1 MSVPEQ
7 VSVYVW
13 RVPAVAVPA
22 AMARIATHRG
32 KLRNQPGL
40 TFGKLFGTGNG
51 FRPTDADLCQ
61 WGLLGTW
68 QNKRHAEA
76 FADSAIVRSW
86 RRIARE
92 EWRLSLTPLSS
103 TGKWSGRE
111 PFGQPSGDWE
121 GTVAALTRAR
131 LRPLQAATF
140 WRAVP
145 PVAADLR
152 DRPGLLA
159 AFGLGE
165 APVGVQGTLSVWRS
179 ADDLAAFAY
188 RGAPHRAVMART
200 SQVGWYAESL
210 FARFGV
216 IDSVG
221 TFHGSEPVT

>member
-1 MSVPEQ
+1 MAVPDL
-7 VSVYVW
+7 VTVYVW

-22 AMARIATHRG
+22 AMTRIATQRR

-40 TFGKLFGTGNG
+40 TFAKLFGTGNG
-51 FRPTDADLCQ
+51 FRPADADLCQ
-61 WGLLGTW
+61 WGMLGVW
-68 QNKRHAEA
+68 QSKQHAEE
-76 FADSAIVRSW
+76 SAIVRSW

-103 TGKWSGRE
+103 TGSWSGRE

-121 GTVAALTRAR
+121 GTVVALTRAR
-131 LRPLQAATF
+131 LRPRTVATF

-145 PVAADLR
+145 SVAADLR

-188 RGAPHRAVMART
+188 RGSPHQAVMART
-200 SQVGWYAESL
+200 GQVGWYAESL

-216 IDSVG
+216 LDSVG
-221 TFHGSEPVT
+221 TFRGSDPVT